1 MSKQENHLS
10 RENDEKIILW
20 KKGRLKGKHLLYPS
34 LKMKIITTL
43 FQDQLVRDI
52 DKCLNVIPIGVLI
65 FKTKGWRKINA
76 AIIIYLD
83 YWYIHW
89 K

>member
-1 MSKQENHLS
+1 M
-10 RENDEKIILW
+10 

-65 FKTKGWRKINA
+65 FKTK
-76 AIIIYLD
+76 D
-83 YWYIHW
+83 
-89 K
+89 

>member
-1 MSKQENHLS
+1 M
-10 RENDEKIILW
+10 
-20 KKGRLKGKHLLYPS
+20 KKGRLKGKYLLYPS

-65 FKTKGWRKINA
+65 FKSKG
-76 AIIIYLD
+76 
-83 YWYIHW
+83 
-89 K
+89 